1 MLPLRKLGLVLLGG
15 GAATS
20 VYSFEKTIRASGTD
34 ADRVAHSPIY
44 NNWHFDTQWGA
55 HDAKS
60 VRRGYEVYK
69 KVCAT
74 CHGCFTI
81 NFRLLSTVC
90 MTPEEAKAE
99 AKRATYIDGPD
110 DTGEMFERP
119 GTLVD
124 YMPEPYPNSAAA
136 AYANGGKAPPNLGLI
151 VRARGSKAMGK
162 SIIPW
167 GKRMGHN
174 YVFALL
180 TGYCEPPAGYNLDD
194 GLYFN
199 PYFKGGAIAMAPPLY
214 NGVIEYSDGTPA
226 TKSQLA
232 KDVCEFLHYAA
243 FPYQDNNK
251 KTFMKYSIIL
261 GVGVMFAFLM
271 MKRDVSGAYA
281 TRSVYTKGFKVNQ

>member
-1 MLPLRKLGLVLLGG
+1 MLGLKKLGVVLVGG
-15 GAATS
+15 GAAAS
-20 VYSFEKTIRASGTD
+20 VYSFEQTIRASGTD
-34 ADRVAHSPIY
+34 ADRVAHAPTFKH
-44 NNWHFDTQWGA
+44 WHFENYTGA
-55 HDAKS
+55 LDSRS

-74 CHGCFTI
+74 CHGCFTV
-81 NFRLLSTVC
+81 NFRMLSTVC
-90 MTPEEAKAE
+90 MTTEEAKAE

-124 YMPEPYPNSAAA
+124 YMPEPYPNAAAA

-151 VRARGSKAMGK
+151 VRARGSKAKNTYGF
-162 SIIPW
+162 
-167 GKRMGHN
+167 RAGHN

-180 TGYCEPPAGYNLDD
+180 TGYCDPPAGYAIDD

-232 KDVCEFLHYAA
+232 KDVCEFLQFAA
-243 FPYQDNNK
+243 FPYHDRK
-251 KTFMKYSIIL
+251 KKQVMKYGML
-261 GVGVMFAFLM
+261 
-271 MKRDVSGAYA
+271 VSMALLFMGFRVRRAVASATA
-281 TRSVYTKGFKVNQ
+281 TRTVYTKPLKV

>member
-34 ADRVAHSPIY
+34 ADRVAHSPIF
-44 NNWHFDTQWGA
+44 NNWHFDTRWGA

-90 MTPEEAKAE
+90 MTTEEAKAE

-151 VRARGSKAMGK
+151 VRARGSRAK
-162 SIIPW
+162 SSF
-167 GKRMGHN
+167 GKRLGHN

-232 KDVCEFLHYAA
+232 KDVCEFLHYSA
-243 FPYQDNNK
+243 FPYHDRQK
-251 KTFMKYSIIL
+251 KMWMKYSMIFGVAIL
-261 GVGVMFAFLM
+261 CSFLM
-271 MKRDVSGAYA
+271 IRRSNSGMNA
-281 TRSVYTKGFKVNQ
+281 TRYVYTKPFKVNQ

>member
-15 GAATS
+15 GTAAS
-20 VYSFEKTIRASGTD
+20 VFSFEQTIQASGTD
-34 ADRVAHSPIY
+34 ADRYAHAPSFKH
-44 NNWHFDTQWGA
+44 WHFENFTGA
-55 HDAKS
+55 LDSRS

-74 CHGCFTI
+74 CHGCFTV
-81 NFRLLSTVC
+81 NFRLLSTIC
-90 MTPEEAKAE
+90 MTTEEAKAE

-110 DTGEMFERP
+110 DTGNMFERP

-124 YMPEPYPNSAAA
+124 YMPEPYPNAAAA

-151 VRARGSKAMGK
+151 VRARGSHGK
-162 SIIPW
+162 TKY
-167 GKRMGHN
+167 GLRGGHN

-180 TGYCEPPAGYNLDD
+180 TGYCEPPAGYALDD

-232 KDVCEFLHYAA
+232 KDVCEFLQFAA
-243 FPYQDNNK
+243 FPYHDRQK
-251 KTFMKYSIIL
+251 KIRIKYLML
-261 GVGVMFAFLM
+261 GVCTLTFAGLHVRRAAAASTA
-271 MKRDVSGAYA
+271 KRM
-281 TRSVYTKGFKVNQ
+281 VYTKPMRV